1 MRVYFYT
8 STRTNY
14 GLGYPVSLYSS
25 IKRMFYYEKIV
36 IHLPPICWC
45 HAPTYKLK
53 RERNHLNLVKMITC
67 CKYTHQIN
75 KTNKIKK
82 RIPYHICE
90 LYPESW
96 TLKKGPM
103 IRGFCVF
110 LSKNLVIME
119 PTIEMRYGE
128 WVKLFL
134 TKFK

>member
-1 MRVYFYT
+1 
-8 STRTNY
+8 
-14 GLGYPVSLYSS
+14 
-25 IKRMFYYEKIV
+25 
-36 IHLPPICWC
+36 
-45 HAPTYKLK
+45 LK
-53 RERNHLNLVKMITC
+53 RTPEFVLGLIGGILGIIISILLIVVAFNSMEGFDYELLAYYSIILTVH
-67 CKYTHQIN
+67 
-75 KTNKIKK
+75 
-82 RIPYHICE
+82 E

>member
-1 MRVYFYT
+1 MLKCIQGDILKV
-8 STRTNY
+8 
-14 GLGYPVSLYSS
+14 
-25 IKRMFYYEKIV
+25 K
-36 IHLPPICWC
+36 W
-45 HAPTYKLK
+45 LK
-53 RERNHLNLVKMITC
+53 RHS
-67 CKYTHQIN
+67 
-75 KTNKIKK
+75 
-82 RIPYHICE
+82 E

-96 TLKKGPM
+96 TLKKSPM

>member
-1 MRVYFYT
+1 MKFIHTHLLLPFINQISLHFLSHHRIRVAT
-8 STRTNY
+8 
-14 GLGYPVSLYSS
+14 
-25 IKRMFYYEKIV
+25 IKAT
-36 IHLPPICWC
+36 PP
-45 HAPTYKLK
+45 
-53 RERNHLNLVKMITC
+53 N
-67 CKYTHQIN
+67 
-75 KTNKIKK
+75 
-82 RIPYHICE
+82 E

-96 TLKKGPM
+96 TLKKSPM